1 MKDKIKNLKEEISKI
16 LNYFFAEIK
25 RFLDF
30 CREVA
35 LKRDKSKI

>member
-1 MKDKIKNLKEEISKI
+1 MKEKIKNLKEEISKI

-30 CREVA
+30 CREA
-35 LKRDKSKI
+35 LKRDRSKI